1 MDMKKSGAA
10 LLKWH
15 EKTERELP
23 WKGETDAYRIW
34 VSETMLQ
41 QTRAAVVAGRYCAF
55 LTAFPDVHVLA
66 AADEQQVLALWQGL
80 GYYARARNL
89 HKAARQL
96 VERHGGVFPADE
108 RALRELAGVGEYT
121 ACAVLSMAYGLA
133 EAAVDANLAR
143 VISRMFAV
151 RGYVEDNRPQLR
163 ALGTKW
169 LRVCAA
175 DRPGDFNRALMGVGA
190 MVCTAKRADCE
201 NCPLARWCCAYA
213 CGEQEILPEK
223 RPKKARKE
231 EWRLLAIAIK
241 DGKALVRQRPEKGM
255 LANLWEF
262 PHFLAD
268 ETAISPQIG
277 KDGLLEEGFSAEPTG
292 GEVGRSDFVFTHRV
306 WRLRAW
312 EYELGD
318 IDVRPPYAL
327 ADRDELSRLPMGSVM
342 EIYRQIALEKME

>member
-41 QTRAAVVAGRYCAF
+41 QTRAAVVAGRYREF
-55 LTAFPDVHVLA
+55 LRAFPDVHALA
-66 AADEQQVLALWQGL
+66 AAEEQQVLAMWQGL

-96 VERHGGVFPADE
+96 VERHGGVFPDDE
-108 RALRELAGVGEYT
+108 KALRELAGVGEYT
-121 ACAVLSMAYGLA
+121 ACAVLSMAYGKA

-151 RGYVEDNRPQLR
+151 RGYVEDNRAHLR
-163 ALGTKW
+163 DLGTEW
-169 LRVCAA
+169 LKACAS

-190 MVCTAKRADCE
+190 MVCTAKRADCD
-201 NCPLARWCCAYA
+201 NCPLARWCGAYA

-223 RPKKARKE
+223 RPKRARKE
-231 EWRLLAIAIK
+231 EWRLLAIALK
-241 DGKALVRQRPEKGM
+241 DGKVLVRQRPEKGM

-262 PHFLAD
+262 PHFQAD
-268 ETAISPQIG
+268 EEAISPAIG
-277 KDGLLEEGFSAEPTG
+277 INGLKEEGFSAEQVG
-292 GEVGRSDFVFTHRV
+292 SEAGRSDCVFTHRV
-306 WRLRAW
+306 WRLRA
-312 EYELGD
+312 YVFALKD
-318 IDVRPPYAL
+318 AAVRPPYAL
-327 ADRDELSRLPMGSVM
+327 AGPEELSRLPMGSVM
-342 EIYRQIALEKME
+342 EIYRQIAMTKME